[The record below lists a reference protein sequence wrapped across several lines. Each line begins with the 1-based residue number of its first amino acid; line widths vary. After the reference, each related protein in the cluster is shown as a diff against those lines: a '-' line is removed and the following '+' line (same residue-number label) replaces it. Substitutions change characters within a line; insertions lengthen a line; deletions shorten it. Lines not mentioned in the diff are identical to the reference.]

1 MPHACPMHAP
11 CVPMHAPCT
20 QHARHMHTR
29 CACLVATVCLLHLLW
44 WQGVFL
50 LPRPLR
56 RPRRYHAEL
65 SLDAD
70 EAQLLHLFAALDA
83 TARLAATLTALLWP
97 LAFAARLFATLRRAP
112 ATPAA
117 PPATPPAAPPAA
129 PHAAPPIAP
138 HATRRAAAPPA
149 VSLEELLRAASL
161 LPRYEGGSA
170 ALLLPAGLPPA
181 ARQHL
186 EVCAHAHECAEE
198 DAAAVEA
205 AAAAVEA
212 EEAEVAA
219 KPAAVAAAEAAMEAA
234 VEAAMEAA
242 MEAGCVLDCSPDA
255 SLCVLGHHPPP
266 AAAAL
271 AGFVAQRT
279 PAFPFGLLAT
289 KPPAQAL
296 CAALEAEAV
305 RAARGAAPRAYTARL
320 MLSAADATEAAVRL
334 CLVRWHARTHPLT
347 AASSAAAAA
356 KPVILMVGGGPRLGS
371 TWLLAGLPTAN
382 LRLEA
387 LPSPAH
393 ADTHAHAHAHAD
405 AADTA
410 GQADAGSSERDDDEV
425 GDVAGDEVAAAAL
438 QAALRSR
445 LAALCEVGTDG
456 VRRCACAAVVI
467 ETVCGASGAVRGG
480 AGWRAACDE
489 YGVLLVA
496 EETTC
501 GLGRCGPLLPALA
514 WGMRPHV
521 TCVGEALG
529 GGYCSVAA
537 VLWEAAAFGKE
548 AMPFPST
555 ATLCND
561 NLASHVGLA
570 TLAALRARA
579 PRTERDASA
588 FCDGVRATLAHASSF
603 SVRGCGLRLRVRLS
617 RAAEARLMAAARAAT
632 ASGGDSGGGGGVPRV
647 TEAWPANLIL
657 HASLLAQHKLRC
669 RPSAAD
675 PRVLLLEPPAVGL
688 RATTRH
694 VADAL
699 LRCDALL
706 CSAAGCAQLVSL
718 VGAAQKCVSRVKNGC
733 LLSRGT
739 YPPLWS
745 HGRAARNGVDRTA
758 YSTRQKKMSF
768 VTYHTQRISKNIV
781 HCGATATLEKIAG
794 GRLGSA
800 ISLAAG
806 ATRARKARRWLRFG
820 PAAYSVYGLV

>member
-1 MPHACPMHAP
+1 M
-11 CVPMHAPCT
+11 
-20 QHARHMHTR
+20 
-29 CACLVATVCLLHLLW
+29 L
-44 WQGVFL
+44 
-50 LPRPLR
+50 
-56 RPRRYHAEL
+56 
-65 SLDAD
+65 
-70 EAQLLHLFAALDA
+70 
-83 TARLAATLTALLWP
+83 
-97 LAFAARLFATLRRAP
+97 
-112 ATPAA
+112 
-117 PPATPPAAPPAA
+117 
-129 PHAAPPIAP
+129 PIAP
-138 HATRRAAAPPA
+138 HATRRATAPPA

-161 LPRYEGGSA
+161 LPTYEGGSA

-181 ARQHL
+181 ARQRL
-186 EVCAHAHECAEE
+186 EAYARAHEC
-198 DAAAVEA
+198 VEA
-205 AAAAVEA
+205 AAAAAAAAATTAAAPATEAAEA
-212 EEAEVAA
+212 EAEAE
-219 KPAAVAAAEAAMEAA
+219 AEAAMEAA
-234 VEAAMEAA
+234 V
-242 MEAGCVLDCSPDA
+242 EAGCVLDCSPDA

-271 AGFVAQRT
+271 ASFVAQRT

-296 CAALEAEAV
+296 CAALEAEAA
-305 RAARGAAPRAYTARL
+305 RAARGAAPHAYTARL

-334 CLVRWHARTHPLT
+334 CLVRWHARTHPLPAAT
-347 AASSAAAAA
+347 ATAAAA
-356 KPVILMVGGGPRLGS
+356 KPVILIVGGGPRLGS
-371 TWLLAGLPTAN
+371 TWLLAGLPSAN

-387 LPSPAH
+387 LALPSPA
-393 ADTHAHAHAHAD
+393 DAD
-405 AADTA
+405 ADADADAQNADTA
-410 GQADAGSSERDDDEV
+410 GQADVGRSERRGDDEASD
-425 GDVAGDEVAAAAL
+425 GADDEADDVAAAAAL

-467 ETVCGASGAVRGG
+467 ETVCGASGTVRGG

-514 WGMRPHV
+514 WGVRPHAM
-521 TCVGEALG
+521 CVGEAMG

-570 TLAALRARA
+570 TLAALHARA
-579 PRTERDASA
+579 PRTERDAAA

-617 RAAEARLMAAARAAT
+617 RAAEARLTAAARAA
-632 ASGGDSGGGGGVPRV
+632 ASGGGVGGGGGGGVPRV

-657 HASLLAQHKLRC
+657 HESLLARHKMRC

-675 PRVLLLEPPAVGL
+675 PRDLHFEPPAVGL
-688 RATTRH
+688 RATTRL
-694 VADAL
+694 VGDAL

-718 VGAAQKCVSRVKNGC
+718 VGLGRV
-733 LLSRGT
+733 
-739 YPPLWS
+739 
-745 HGRAARNGVDRTA
+745 
-758 YSTRQKKMSF
+758 
-768 VTYHTQRISKNIV
+768 
-781 HCGATATLEKIAG
+781 G
-794 GRLGSA
+794 G
-800 ISLAAG
+800 SLA
-806 ATRARKARRWLRFG
+806 RDK
-820 PAAYSVYGLV
+820 V